1 MYSAETKIQETLS
14 FSSYQ
19 LKTQTDHFDYG
30 IYIDSEKAFIIS
42 INEFEE
48 DQPTLIRTELH
59 PEPQPKSGELFILQI
74 IQGLHSPHR
83 ILIFGPSDDKYT
95 LHKALQKGTTYNQ
108 VTKELRVAQ
117 QMNKPSDAQLFTEQH
132 FRSRPSF

>member
-1 MYSAETKIQETLS
+1 MYSAETKIPGTI
-14 FSSYQ
+14 FYSSDHI
-19 LKTQTDHFDYG
+19 KIQTDYFDYG
-30 IYIDSEKAFIIS
+30 IYIDPGKAFIIS

-48 DQPTLIRTELH
+48 NQPTLIRTELH
-59 PEPQPKSGELFILQI
+59 PEQQLKSMDSFIPQI
-74 IQGLHSPHR
+74 IGRLYSPHR

-108 VTKELRVAQ
+108 VTKELRVAR
-117 QMNKPSDAQLFTEQH
+117 QMDKPEDAQLFTEQH